1 MKTISNSSKKNIVYK
16 GKVLPPNGVLLLNDD
31 GSIIESV
38 EAESALTEAKKYTDE
53 VMSKASSNAK
63 KNGDDTLSAA
73 KKYADEK
80 FGKIVFDFDKD
91 EKSLNI
97 TVK

>member
-1 MKTISNSSKKNIVYK
+1 MKTLSNSGKKNIVYK

-31 GSIIESV
+31 GSIIESI
-38 EAESALTEAKKYTDE
+38 EAESALTEAKKYT
-53 VMSKASSNAK
+53 
-63 KNGDDTLSAA
+63 
-73 KKYADEK
+73 DEK